1 MKKKK
6 NKGEHS
12 NIYLIGSVLFFL
24 FFLLVLLISFIIIII
39 MYVSPAREYM
49 KDSLVINTIIVFLIL
64 FLASSLVAS
73 IIFYFAFKK
82 LLKPVVELSKQ
93 SMKVADGDFSIKIN
107 EKSLIRGALLH
118 DYFLYDWH
126 KSDQG
131 HRLHAFFHAERN
143 PPSGRRRS

>member
-49 KDSLVINTIIVFLIL
+49 KDSLVLIL
-64 FLASSLVAS
+64 
-73 IIFYFAFKK
+73 
-82 LLKPVVELSKQ
+82 
-93 SMKVADGDFSIKIN
+93 
-107 EKSLIRGALLH
+107 
-118 DYFLYDWH
+118 
-126 KSDQG
+126 
-131 HRLHAFFHAERN
+131 
-143 PPSGRRRS
+143 

>member
-73 IIFYFAFKK
+73 IIF
-82 LLKPVVELSKQ
+82 
-93 SMKVADGDFSIKIN
+93 
-107 EKSLIRGALLH
+107 
-118 DYFLYDWH
+118 
-126 KSDQG
+126 
-131 HRLHAFFHAERN
+131 
-143 PPSGRRRS
+143 